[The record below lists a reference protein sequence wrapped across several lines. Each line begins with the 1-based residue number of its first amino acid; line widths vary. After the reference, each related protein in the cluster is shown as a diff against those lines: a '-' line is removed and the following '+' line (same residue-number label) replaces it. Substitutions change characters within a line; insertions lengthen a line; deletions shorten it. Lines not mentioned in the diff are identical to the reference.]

1 MAKVRVTKIFRFEM
15 AHALWGY
22 DGLCRSVHGH
32 SYILKVTVSGTP
44 IEDPDNI
51 KLGMVIDF
59 GDLKRV
65 VNKLIVDVFDHSLV
79 LSKRA
84 PVEMLEQVPEMFE
97 RRIWVDFQ
105 PTAENLVLH
114 FAGLIKDQFPAGVT
128 LEAIRLYE
136 TANSYAEW
144 INGGR

>member
-32 SYILKVTVSGTP
+32 SYILKITVSGTP
-44 IEDPDNI
+44 IEDPNNI
-51 KLGMVIDF
+51 KLGMVMDF
-59 GDLKRV
+59 GDLKRLV
-65 VNKLIVDVFDHSLV
+65 HKYIVDVYDHSLV

-84 PVEMLEQVPEMFE
+84 PVELIEQIPEMFE

-105 PTAENLVLH
+105 PTAENLVLYY
-114 FAGLIKDQFPAGVT
+114 ASLLKDKFPEGIT
-128 LEAIRLYE
+128 LETVRLYE

-144 INGGR
+144 QAE